1 MGHRDLLAWYAIRG
15 MYSDVLALAVTMVL
29 DHEDFTGVRVKS
41 GTLFDNILI
50 TDDPEYAKKFAEET
64 WAKHKDA
71 EKTAFD
77 EAEKRRLEEESANS
91 KIDDSND
98 DDSDDEDEADDDKAD
113 VVAEQTKDSDD
124 EKPQDIKVSADE
136 KPNSSKYDSSLCEEG

>member
-1 MGHRDLLAWYAIRG
+1 MVCRDLGTWNSMIFGYCRSAEWEEARHL
-15 MYSDVLALAVTMVL
+15 L
-29 DHEDFTGVRVKS
+29 DAMRQEGTQPGVKS

-77 EAEKRRLEEESANS
+77 EAEKRRLEE
-91 KIDDSND
+91 
-98 DDSDDEDEADDDKAD
+98 DDEDEADDDKAD

>member
-1 MGHRDLLAWYAIRG
+1 MRQYTARG
-15 MYSDVLALAVTMVL
+15 CYV
-29 DHEDFTGVRVKS
+29 EYIDFELCQITRMILTSTLFDSSNHIGIELWQVKS

-77 EAEKRRLEEESANS
+77 EAEKRRLEE
-91 KIDDSND
+91 
-98 DDSDDEDEADDDKAD
+98 DDEDEADDDKAD
-113 VVAEQTKDSDD
+113 VVAEQTKG
-124 EKPQDIKVSADE
+124 
-136 KPNSSKYDSSLCEEG
+136 LG

>member
-77 EAEKRRLEEESANS
+77 EAEKRRLEE
-91 KIDDSND
+91 
-98 DDSDDEDEADDDKAD
+98 DDEDEADDDKAD